1 MGGGGPGRKID
12 IQSDTP
18 HRHVT
23 PVPFRAALGAEGG
36 AEAPAR
42 RAGGGWCLS
51 RWPLRGAWRSGA
63 ERPFLGRAGAVAL
76 PAVGRR
82 FPVGRRWRRGRRAGL
97 SGRYGSGD
105 CDCCPSSPKQQPRL
119 CFPKEVRAGGR
130 RKDVPGAWKLL
141 PASLSRVTLAFR
153 VRRRAWKSQA
163 FPGVFQASLSGTQSG
178 GEALHWNYGL

>member
-1 MGGGGPGRKID
+1 MVAVCAVSRY
-12 IQSDTP
+12 
-18 HRHVT
+18 
-23 PVPFRAALGAEGG
+23 GA
-36 AEAPAR
+36 
-42 RAGGGWCLS
+42 
-51 RWPLRGAWRSGA
+51 RGEA
-63 ERPFLGRAGAVAL
+63 ERPFLGRAGAVGL

-82 FPVGRRWRRGRRAGL
+82 FPVGRRRWRRGRHAGL

-163 FPGVFQASLSGTQSG
+163 FPGVFQAFLSCTQSG
-178 GEALHWNYGL
+178 GGALHWNYGF